1 MSFCQMRRLPEYD
14 ARQVKNL
21 HWQEP
26 ETHRLSFSRHF
37 LQVELLSKRKYL
49 YLLLCMGIWL
59 TFQYDNNLF
68 FFSCSVRILWYS
80 ENWKTR
86 IEWLITDSTTGY
98 WSLSS
103 ESTLLFTLMNHNIQ
117 RTYRASK
124 PPHNRDNLT
133 TVKTQRTTSPGA
145 RHHRTPKRS
154 ICLRLNGSELSPAWP
169 PHSLGCSWA
178 IYEIKWVNLV
188 FGWVVCIHMNT
199 RTQGFPAEYCIVRS
213 C

>member
-1 MSFCQMRRLPEYD
+1 MTIIL
-14 ARQVKNL
+14 
-21 HWQEP
+21 
-26 ETHRLSFSRHF
+26 
-37 LQVELLSKRKYL
+37 
-49 YLLLCMGIWL
+49 II
-59 TFQYDNNLF
+59 
-68 FFSCSVRILWYS
+68 FFSCSIRILWYS

-117 RTYRASK
+117 RTYRWSEETVKISLQSIVLLTSRASK

-178 IYEIKWVNLV
+178 IYEIKRVNLV